1 MNFLGILQ
9 TLLLGIVEGITEWLP
24 VSSTGHMILFNHFYP
39 SQFSDQF
46 SDMFEYV
53 IQLAAILA
61 VVVTF
66 WNKIFPFRLRKA
78 EPDAE
83 TDLATAPDAVKN
95 KPKTKL
101 VADVGILKLWL
112 KVVVASLPALLALL
126 IDKLFEG
133 IGATTESL
141 IIACALIFY
150 GVAFILVENR
160 VKTDAKIKEVSEIS
174 YKYAFFIGCFQL
186 LAAIPGTSRSG
197 VTIIGALLLGVSRV
211 AATEFT
217 FYLAIP
223 AMVGASGYKLL
234 KFFLAQGA
242 MSAPELGYL
251 LIGSVVAFAVSL
263 AAIRLLTDFV
273 KKHNFKPFGWY
284 RIVLG
289 AIVIGA
295 LVAPTFF

>member
-1 MNFLGILQ
+1 MKFLGILQ
-9 TLLLGIVEGITEWLP
+9 SVILGIIEGITEWLP
-24 VSSTGHMILFNHFYP
+24 VSSTGHMVLFNHFYP
-39 SQFSDQF
+39 SRFSPQFT
-46 SDMFEYV
+46 DMFEYV

-66 WNKIFPFRLRKA
+66 WKKIFPFRLEKQTPDGDNKA
-78 EPDAE
+78 
-83 TDLATAPDAVKN
+83 
-95 KPKTKL
+95 KTRL
-101 VADVGILKLWL
+101 VADKNVLTLWL
-112 KVVVASLPALLALL
+112 KVIIASIPALFALV
-126 IDKLFEG
+126 IDKLFEE
-133 IGATTESL
+133 ISPMTESL
-141 IIACALIFY
+141 IIACALILY
-150 GVAFILVENR
+150 GVVFILVEKYN
-160 VKTDAKIKEVSEIS
+160 KKDPKMKEVSEIS

-197 VTIIGALLLGVSRV
+197 ITIIGALLLGVSRV

-234 KFFLAQGA
+234 KFFLAQGV
-242 MSAPELGYL
+242 MTAPELGYL
-251 LIGSVVAFAVSL
+251 LIGSVIAFGLSL
-263 AAIRLLTDFV
+263 ATIKLLTGFV

-295 LVAPTFF
+295 VVIPNLV

>member
-9 TLLLGIVEGITEWLP
+9 SVILGIIEGITEWLP
-24 VSSTGHMILFNHFYP
+24 VSSTGHMVLFNHFYP
-39 SQFSDQF
+39 SRFSPQFT
-46 SDMFEYV
+46 DMFEYV

-66 WNKIFPFRLRKA
+66 WKKIFPFRLEKQTPDGDNKA
-78 EPDAE
+78 
-83 TDLATAPDAVKN
+83 
-95 KPKTKL
+95 KTRL
-101 VADVGILKLWL
+101 VADKNVLTLWL
-112 KVVVASLPALLALL
+112 KVIIASIPALFALV
-126 IDKLFEG
+126 IDKLFEE
-133 IGATTESL
+133 ISPMTESL
-141 IIACALIFY
+141 IIACALILY
-150 GVAFILVENR
+150 GVVFILVEKYN
-160 VKTDAKIKEVSEIS
+160 KKDPKMKEVSEIS

-197 VTIIGALLLGVSRV
+197 ITIIGALLLGVSRV

-234 KFFLAQGA
+234 KFFLAQGV
-242 MSAPELGYL
+242 MTAPELGYL
-251 LIGSVVAFAVSL
+251 LIGSVIAFGLSL
-263 AAIRLLTDFV
+263 ATIKLLTGFV

-295 LVAPTFF
+295 VVIPNLL